1 MTRKHTENETVLCTY
16 SSVQDKNLMKTLCSE
31 KRRETSSRKE
41 ADAPIKQWVRETGEN
56 PFVEYFLFEINPVA

>member
-31 KRRETSSRKE
+31 KRRETSSQKE